1 MDGLVSDRA
10 QLEFCKKVKNTFC
23 HLSIDDMQADYVKV
37 KVNYLLNDSGTYSN
51 TWLL

>member
-10 QLEFCKKVKNTFC
+10 QLEFCKKVKYTFC

-37 KVNYLLNDSGTYSN
+37 LLNDSGTYSN